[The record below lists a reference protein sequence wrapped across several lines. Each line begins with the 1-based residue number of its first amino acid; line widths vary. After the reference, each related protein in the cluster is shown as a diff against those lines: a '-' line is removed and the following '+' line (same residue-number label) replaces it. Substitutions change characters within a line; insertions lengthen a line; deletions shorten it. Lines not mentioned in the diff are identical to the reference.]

1 MTAKRPST
9 SYTAAAQRHQ
19 PQWVL
24 EPRAIRMLDR
34 LPPEM
39 RLLELRRTFPHV
51 INIIAQHWGDAAG
64 MQKTMQSLLID
75 NRGGRQGFPADVR
88 RELAELADYYFA
100 AISNSG
106 SPAS

>member
-1 MTAKRPST
+1 MTVKKPSGT
-9 SYTAAAQRHQ
+9 HTTAAQRHQ

-24 EPRAIRMLDR
+24 EPRAIRLLDR

-39 RLLELRRTFPHV
+39 RLLGLRRAFPHV
-51 INIIAQHWGDAAG
+51 INIIAQHWGDPAG

-100 AISNSG
+100 RISESG
-106 SPAS
+106 SSLG

>member
-1 MTAKRPST
+1 
-9 SYTAAAQRHQ
+9 
-19 PQWVL
+19 
-24 EPRAIRMLDR
+24 MLDR

-51 INIIAQHWGDAAG
+51 INIIAQHWGDSVG

-88 RELAELADYYFA
+88 RELAELADHYFA
-100 AISNSG
+100 RISD
-106 SPAS
+106 ASDPVT